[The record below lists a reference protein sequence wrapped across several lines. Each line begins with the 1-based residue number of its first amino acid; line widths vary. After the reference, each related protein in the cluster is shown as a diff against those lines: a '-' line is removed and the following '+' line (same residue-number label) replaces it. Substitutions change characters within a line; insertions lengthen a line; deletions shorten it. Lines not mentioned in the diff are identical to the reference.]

1 MNTINSRIREVRKKF
16 CNDSNVDFAK
26 RLNKKPNVTS
36 NWVHEGYSVGGS
48 VANEI
53 AKKFNISISWLLTGD
68 GEMLNSAP
76 KTDNAS
82 SGTVTLPLLPY
93 GVMAG
98 TPGNDVDGINLEEC
112 EQYTIP
118 SFSAK
123 GARFLARVD
132 GLSMY
137 PRFSSGDLLACRIL
151 EDPHFIQWGRIYVM
165 DTTQG
170 PLVKRLFPC
179 PGDDTKIR
187 CHSENTE
194 KFPDF
199 DIPKE
204 DVRQMALVVGYLG
217 ME

>member
-1 MNTINSRIREVRKKF
+1 MTTKERLLKFLDYLDIGQTRFEEKVGLSRGLI
-16 CNDSNVDFAK
+16 SNIK
-26 RLNKKPNVTS
+26 
-36 NWVHEGYSVGGS
+36 G
-48 VANEI
+48 
-53 AKKFNISISWLLTGD
+53 SISTASQQKITKVYPQLNITWLLTGE
-68 GEMLNSAP
+68 GEMLKSVP
-76 KTDNAS
+76 KIDNAS

-98 TPGNDVDGINLEEC
+98 KPGNDVDGINLEEC

-137 PRFSSGDLLACRIL
+137 PRFNSGDLLACRML
-151 EDPHFIQWGRIYVM
+151 NDPQFIQWGRIYVM

-179 PGDDTKIR
+179 PGDESKIR

-204 DVRQMALVVGYLG
+204 DVRQMALVVGYIGL
-217 ME
+217 E

>member
-1 MNTINSRIREVRKKF
+1 MATKERLLKFLAYLDIGQTKFEEKVGLSRGLINNIK
-16 CNDSNVDFAK
+16 
-26 RLNKKPNVTS
+26 
-36 NWVHEGYSVGGS
+36 GS
-48 VANEI
+48 ISTASQQKI
-53 AKKFNISISWLLTGD
+53 AKAYPELNITWLLTGE
-68 GEMLNSAP
+68 GEMLKSAP
-76 KTDNAS
+76 QINNAS

>member
-1 MNTINSRIREVRKKF
+1 MERKIDRFDKYMKYSNL
-16 CNDSNVDFAK
+16 ND
-26 RLNKKPNVTS
+26 NKVT
-36 NWVHEGYSVGGS
+36 VALGLSVGTIGKS
-48 VANEI
+48 RKPGRDLSDNVIELILNQYTNLNRI
-53 AKKFNISISWLLTGD
+53 WLMTGE
-68 GEMLNSAP
+68 GEMLKSAP
-76 KTDNAS
+76 KIDNTS

-98 TPGNDVDGINLEEC
+98 KPGNDVDGINLEEC

-137 PRFSSGDLLACRIL
+137 PRFNSGDLLACRIL

-179 PGDDTKIR
+179 PEDDTKIR

>member
-1 MNTINSRIREVRKKF
+1 MNDYLRLKRILEYTGLSANALSKKIGLKSPQVF
-16 CNDSNVDFAK
+16 YDIKAGKCGISKELASSIQEK
-26 RLNKKPNVTS
+26 YLNL
-36 NWVHEGYSVGGS
+36 S
-48 VANEI
+48 VA
-53 AKKFNISISWLLTGD
+53 WMLTGD
-68 GEMLNSAP
+68 GKMLKSKPHAEN
-76 KTDNAS
+76 TS
-82 SGTVTLPLLPY
+82 SGTITLPLLPY

-98 TPGNDVDGINLEEC
+98 KPGNDIDGVNLEEC

-137 PRFSSGDLLACRIL
+137 PRFNSGDLLACRIL

>member
-1 MNTINSRIREVRKKF
+1 MMTAPER
-16 CNDSNVDFAK
+16 
-26 RLNKKPNVTS
+26 
-36 NWVHEGYSVGGS
+36 
-48 VANEI
+48 VANLLEYTGLSARALASI
-53 AKKFNISISWLLTGD
+53 IGLKSPQIFYDIRAGKCDISKDLAYKIQEKFFNINKAWLLTGE
-68 GEMLNSAP
+68 GEMLNENQSQ
-76 KTDNAS
+76 KTATE
-82 SGTVTLPLLPY
+82 TVTLPLLPY
-93 GVMAG
+93 GIMAG
-98 TPGNDVDGINLEEC
+98 EPGEDTNGIKPEEC

-123 GARFLARVD
+123 GAKFLARVD
-132 GLSMY
+132 GQSMY

-165 DTTQG
+165 DTVQG

-179 PGDDTKIR
+179 PGDESKIR

-194 KFPDF
+194 QFPDF